1 MAVGLQFQA
10 ERGKVCGEGAEA
22 GGRWGGGAG
31 ALPASS
37 SSSSPRLCWYR
48 ASASCSPPA
57 SSSCSH
63 MDTRSSRGTTWT
75 PPAPPRP
82 LPAAPNLGQGSR
94 SHFQGSQEAR
104 LVPGHLWDE
113 GQRHTV
119 RGAVCFLTS
128 GCLPPPPSPL
138 GWKEVAGEL
147 VVSGGQGL
155 PLSRSRAE
163 VPCLSRARLEE
174 ETMALS
180 SSARDTYC
188 PTC

>member
-1 MAVGLQFQA
+1 MGTRNPTPHRPSQPQWAPQCEVAPASGLGAPLQREGGHVVRA
-10 ERGKVCGEGAEA
+10 GWPGAGGEGGVRAV
-22 GGRWGGGAG
+22 
-31 ALPASS
+31 PASS

-63 MDTRSSRGTTWT
+63 MDTRSSRGVTWI

-82 LPAAPNLGQGSR
+82 LPAAPNLGQGGR

-113 GQRHTV
+113 GQRRTVSTV

-128 GCLPPPPSPL
+128 GRLPPPPSPL
-138 GWKEVAGEL
+138 GLREVAGEL
-147 VVSGGQGL
+147 VV
-155 PLSRSRAE
+155 RAY
-163 VPCLSRARLEE
+163 L
-174 ETMALS
+174 
-180 SSARDTYC
+180 
-188 PTC
+188 

>member
-1 MAVGLQFQA
+1 MVRAGWPGAVGEVGLGPYLPAAAAAPPDCAGTGPVRPAPRQPLPPA
-10 ERGKVCGEGAEA
+10 ATWTLGCL
-22 GGRWGGGAG
+22 GGRPG
-31 ALPASS
+31 
-37 SSSSPRLCWYR
+37 
-48 ASASCSPPA
+48 
-57 SSSCSH
+57 
-63 MDTRSSRGTTWT
+63 T

-82 LPAAPNLGQGSR
+82 LPAAPNLGHGSR

-113 GQRHTV
+113 GQRCTV
-119 RGAVCFLTS
+119 TGAVCFLTS
-128 GCLPPPPSPL
+128 GHLPPPPSPL
-138 GWKEVAGEL
+138 GWREVAGEL

-188 PTC
+188 PTCWRARG